1 MATSNYNLPQWKNG
15 DEFHVIGQLNP
26 AFTTIDTTMKSNA
39 SAADSA
45 QTEAT
50 SAARNATAAKSAADA
65 AQSTANTA
73 LTAANAAKKSADSKV
88 AYGKVKLVEDAE
100 GNGVIV
106 TLGVVNG

>member
-26 AFTTIDTTMKSNA
+26 AFTTIDTTMKANEST
-39 SAADSA
+39 ADSA
-45 QTEAT
+45 KTKAT
-50 SAARNATAAKSAADA
+50 AAASEATAAKSAANA

-73 LTAANAAKKSADSKV
+73 LTAANAAKASADSKV
-88 AYGKVKLVEDAE
+88 AYGKVKLVEDKD

-106 TLGVVNG
+106 TLGVFNG

>member
-1 MATSNYNLPQWKNG
+1 MTTSNYNLPQWSNG

-45 QTEAT
+45 KTQAIEAASKAT
-50 SAARNATAAKSAADA
+50 KAESSAAT

-73 LTAANAAKKSADSKV
+73 LTTAKAAKESANSKV
-88 AYGKVKLVEDAE
+88 AYGKVKLVEDKS

-106 TLGVVNG
+106 TLGVISE

>member
-15 DEFHVIGQLNP
+15 DELHVIGQLNP

-39 SAADSA
+39 DIANSA
-45 QTEAT
+45 QTKAT
-50 SAARNATAAKSAADA
+50 KADSDAASAKSAAQA
-65 AQSTANTA
+65 AQSTANAA
-73 LTAANAAKKSADSKV
+73 LTAANAAKTSADSKV
-88 AYGKVKLVEDAE
+88 KYGKVKLVEDTE

>member
-1 MATSNYNLPQWKNG
+1 MATSNFNLPQWKNG

-26 AFTTIDTTMKSNA
+26 ALRIIDTTMKSNA
-39 SAADSA
+39 DIANSA
-45 QTEAT
+45 QTKATEAA
-50 SAARNATAAKSAADA
+50 SAASSANSEAEA
-65 AQSTANTA
+65 AQSTANAA
-73 LTAANAAKKSADSKV
+73 LTAANAAKTSADSKV

>member
-15 DEFHVIGQLNP
+15 DEFHVMGQLNP

-39 SAADSA
+39 STASSA
-45 QTEAT
+45 ETK
-50 SAARNATAAKSAADA
+50 ATAAASEASSAKSKAEA

-73 LTAANAAKKSADSKV
+73 LTAANAAKTSADSKV
-88 AYGKVKLVEDAE
+88 AYGKVKLVEDAK

-106 TLGVVNG
+106 TLGVFNG